1 MFELLFKSTIQK
13 MKEIHDIFLWIH
25 IPAGTLSLILF
36 WIPVM
41 VKKGNN
47 IHRKVGMAYYW
58 CMWIV
63 QITALILSINNVF
76 LGHYIMAAFLGFL
89 AILTA
94 YPLWYSFEILQQKK
108 VWSDQYFNRRKA
120 FAWVLFMASLS
131 MVIGAIIMKFQGPG
145 ILMLFFG
152 ILGIPAMK
160 DALMTK
166 ETAIAKENRIK
177 MHMQGTIVSGI
188 AAYTAFL
195 SFGGRT
201 LFGDL
206 LPGYLQILPWIAP
219 TIIGVTVLR
228 FMKKKYK

>member
-1 MFELLFKSTIQK
+1 
-13 MKEIHDIFLWIH
+13 MKAIHDIFLWIH

-47 IHRKVGMAYYW
+47 VHRKVGKAYYW

-63 QITALILSINNVF
+63 QITAIILSINNAF
-76 LGHYIMAAFLGFL
+76 LGNYTMATFLGFL
-89 AILTA
+89 AILTG
-94 YPLWYSFEILQQKK
+94 YPLWYSYEILQQKK
-108 VWSDQYFNRRKA
+108 VWTERYFVIRKV
-120 FAWVLFMASLS
+120 FAWALFCASLS
-131 MVIGAIIMKFQGPG
+131 MIIGAAILKFQNQGV
-145 ILMLFFG
+145 LMLLFG
-152 ILGIPAMK
+152 LLGLPALKDAMMRKEKAMK
-160 DALMTK
+160 TGS
-166 ETAIAKENRIK
+166 RIK
-177 MHMQGTIVSGI
+177 MHMQGTIISGI

-195 SFGGRT
+195 SFGGRS

-206 LPGYLQILPWIAP
+206 LPGYWQLLPWIAP